1 MPRFSK
7 CLSDRHF
14 LNIQR
19 WRDKKPSVWLRGF
32 VAFLAAPGLGQGRP
46 ATPVVRLKPQHLL
59 PGPALETLDSAH
71 SQGPQVPIFTSGTG
85 KKKKTMRHYHPPPP
99 PPLVSS
105 SSPTPHDTTQV
116 TQKAASTWRNTS
128 VPIGAAAPS
137 PLLPSLGPTMRPC
150 AAPAA
155 RPGIWRRD
163 GGNNRQIFKTEPREQ
178 SRSLC
183 TKQPGAGSCRRARKV
198 LPQRMRPAY
207 RPRSGYP
214 EFSTPVRGAFV
225 NPFPGCS
232 PGSAEREA
240 GFHLLAV
247 TRLIEKRN
255 SRFPCFYRKHRS
267 LK

>member
-1 MPRFSK
+1 MPRYSK

-32 VAFLAAPGLGQGRP
+32 VALLAAPGLGQGRRAP
-46 ATPVVRLKPQHLL
+46 LPRLGGSAETSAPP
-59 PGPALETLDSAH
+59 PGACVGNFGFCSFPGSPGSDLYVWDR
-71 SQGPQVPIFTSGTG
+71 G
-85 KKKKTMRHYHPPPP
+85 KKDDETPPAPR
-99 PPLVSS
+99 LFLF
-105 SSPTPHDTTQV
+105 THPHDTTQV

-128 VPIGAAAPS
+128 VPNGAAAPN

-183 TKQPGAGSCRRARKV
+183 TKQPGAGSCGRARRV
-198 LPQRMRPAY
+198 LPQRMRPADW
-207 RPRSGYP
+207 PRSGYP

-225 NPFPGCS
+225 NPFPGRS